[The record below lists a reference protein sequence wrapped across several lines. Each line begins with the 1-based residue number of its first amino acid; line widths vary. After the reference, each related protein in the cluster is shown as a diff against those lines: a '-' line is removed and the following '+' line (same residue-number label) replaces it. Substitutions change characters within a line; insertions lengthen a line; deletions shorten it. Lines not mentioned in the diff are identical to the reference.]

1 MQISFFLV
9 FVEEVGSEVWVE
21 NFNVILLSFVL
32 EVIKF
37 IRLIWNSTRRLHR
50 SILEEN
56 YIRNDD
62 DKLWLYLFRF

>member
-50 SILEEN
+50 SILDEN
-56 YIRNDD
+56 YNRNDD